1 MVPRLIAFFGPD
13 GAGKSTQVKL
23 LVSHFQSHKNKVRKV
38 WIRSPHTLAY
48 LLSRFFVKI
57 GFCRVVLNPFG
68 RKTKLPA
75 VHLNRRIRLFW
86 SIIEL
91 FGVVPAILFRVYVP
105 LFLGYTVV
113 AERYVIDTIVT
124 VAYYT
129 NDLGFLQSQ
138 TAKLLLRF
146 VPKDTLFIHLDSNYR
161 KIMKRRG
168 NFVESRDFIN
178 FQRKGYRIIGNSV
191 EATSIDTSNISVKET
206 HMRIMQRLSI
216 NQVLRLEHKLL

>member
-1 MVPRLIAFFGPD
+1 MPPRFIAFFGPD
-13 GAGKSTQVKL
+13 GTGKSTQVKL
-23 LVSHFQSHKNKVRKV
+23 LVNHFQSHKNKVRKV

-48 LLSRFFVKI
+48 LLSRFFVRI
-57 GFCRVVLNPFG
+57 GFYRVVLNPFG
-68 RKTKLPA
+68 RKMKLPA
-75 VHLNRRIRLFW
+75 VHLDRRIRLFW

-91 FGVVPAILFRVYVP
+91 LGVMPAILFRVYVP

-138 TAKLLLRF
+138 TTKLLLRF
-146 VPKDTLFIHLDSNYR
+146 VPKNTLLIHLDSNYR
-161 KIMKRRG
+161 TIMKRRG
-168 NFVESRDFIN
+168 NFVESCDFIN

-191 EATSIDTSNISVKET
+191 EATYIDTSNISVEET
-206 HMRIMQRLSI
+206 YKRIMQWLSI
-216 NQVLRLEHKLL
+216 NQVFQSENKLF